1 MSVRVPKVL
10 LMVLPLMGGCASV
23 ESRLGEIDAFL
34 QGGDGKFRSSA
45 FSPSNAS
52 SKASPLQNFVRLE
65 LPTSAVTVEDGFDHL
80 LAGTGYTVT
89 VSCQHCPSDAPQVA
103 FDPISP
109 LAYAK
114 PGEETTV
121 ERALLMVLGH
131 DARLVVDH
139 QEKLISFER
148 VKEDALI

>member
-1 MSVRVPKVL
+1 MNVRKVL
-10 LMVLPLMGGCASV
+10 LLVLPLIGGCASV

-34 QGGDGKFRSSA
+34 QGGDGTLLHSA
-45 FSPSNAS
+45 SLPNSGDQTIG
-52 SKASPLQNFVRLE
+52 PLQNFVRLE
-65 LPTSAVTVEDGFDHL
+65 LPTDAVTVKDGFDHL

-89 VSCQHCPSDAPQVA
+89 VSCQQCPSDAAQVA

-139 QEKLISFER
+139 REKLISFER
-148 VKEDALI
+148 ISEEALI

>member
-1 MSVRVPKVL
+1 MIARVAL
-10 LMVLPLMGGCASV
+10 IGFLPLIGACASI
-23 ESRLGEIDAFL
+23 ESGLGDIDAFF
-34 QGGDGKFRSSA
+34 QGSVGGREFG
-45 FSPSNAS
+45 AS
-52 SKASPLQNFVRLE
+52 SSRSLAPQSNPLENFVRLE
-65 LPTSAVTVEDGFDHL
+65 LPTDAISVRDGFEHL

-89 VSCQHCPSDAPQVA
+89 VDCQHCPNDAAQMA
-103 FDPISP
+103 YDPISP

-139 QEKLISFER
+139 REKLISFER
-148 VKEDALI
+148 IDERLLL

>member
-1 MSVRVPKVL
+1 
-10 LMVLPLMGGCASV
+10 MVLPLMGGCASV

-34 QGGDGKFRSSA
+34 QGRDGASRIFSS
-45 FSPSNAS
+45 SPSS
-52 SKASPLQNFVRLE
+52 VDPVVSPLQNFVRLE
-65 LPTSAVTVEDGFDHL
+65 LPTDAVTVEDGFNHL

-89 VSCQHCPSDAPQVA
+89 VSCQHCPRGAPQIA

-121 ERALLMVLGH
+121 ERALLMVLGR

-139 QEKLISFER
+139 REKLISFER
-148 VKEDALI
+148 ISEEALI

>member
-1 MSVRVPKVL
+1 MNARVLFPL
-10 LMVLPLMGGCASV
+10 VLPIMGACSTV
-23 ESRLGEIDAFL
+23 KSRLGEIDAFL
-34 QGGDGKFRSSA
+34 QGDAGGSRPYASAASPAGAQRSS
-45 FSPSNAS
+45 
-52 SKASPLQNFVRLE
+52 LQNFVRLE
-65 LPTSAVTVEDGFDHL
+65 LPVDAVTVEDGFDHF
-80 LAGTGYTVT
+80 LAGTGYVVT
-89 VSCQHCPSDAPQVA
+89 VSCGGCPSDAARIA

-139 QEKLISFER
+139 REKLISFER
-148 VKEDALI
+148 INEETLI

>member
-1 MSVRVPKVL
+1 MSALKTI

-34 QGGDGKFRSSA
+34 QGGDGASRFFSS
-45 FSPSNAS
+45 SPPSAS
-52 SKASPLQNFVRLE
+52 SMANPLQNFVRLE
-65 LPTSAVTVEDGFDHL
+65 LPTAAVTVEDGFEHL

-89 VSCQHCPSDAPQVA
+89 VSCQHCPSDASQIA

-109 LAYAK
+109 LAFAK

-139 QEKLISFER
+139 REKLISFER
-148 VKEDALI
+148 ISEEALI

>member
-1 MSVRVPKVL
+1 MMSWKFL
-10 LMVLPLMGGCASV
+10 LIVLPIMGACSSI

-34 QGGDGKFRSSA
+34 QGDDGGSRSYASTA
-45 FSPSNAS
+45 SPAG
-52 SKASPLQNFVRLE
+52 SKNNPLQNFVRLE
-65 LPTSAVTVEDGFDHL
+65 LPVDAVTVEDGFEHF

-89 VSCQHCPSDAPQVA
+89 VSCGQCPSDAAQIA

-139 QEKLISFER
+139 REKLISFER
-148 VKEDALI
+148 IDEGMLI

>member
-1 MSVRVPKVL
+1 MSAPKVL

-34 QGGDGKFRSSA
+34 QGGDGASRSFSS
-45 FSPSNAS
+45 SPSTLRAQWQVPCRILCGLNS
-52 SKASPLQNFVRLE
+52 QRTPSRSKM
-65 LPTSAVTVEDGFDHL
+65 DFDHL

-89 VSCQHCPSDAPQVA
+89 VSCQHCPRGAPQIA

-139 QEKLISFER
+139 REKLISFER
-148 VKEDALI
+148 ISEEALI

>member
-1 MSVRVPKVL
+1 MSARLFL
-10 LMVLPLMGGCASV
+10 LVILPLVGACSSV
-23 ESRLGEIDAFL
+23 ESRLGELDAFL
-34 QGGDGKFRSSA
+34 QGGDGGQRLYASSA
-45 FSPSNAS
+45 SPVEPKS
-52 SKASPLQNFVRLE
+52 SPLQNFVRLE
-65 LPTSAVTVEDGFDHL
+65 LPVDAVTVEDGFDHF
-80 LAGTGYTVT
+80 LAGTGYVVT
-89 VSCQHCPSDAPQVA
+89 VSCRHCPNDATQIA

-139 QEKLISFER
+139 REKLISFER
-148 VKEDALI
+148 IDDGALI

>member
-1 MSVRVPKVL
+1 MMARFALVGA
-10 LMVLPLMGGCASV
+10 LPLVGACASI
-23 ESRLGEIDAFL
+23 ESGLGDIDAFF
-34 QGGDGKFRSSA
+34 QGNGSERR
-45 FSPSNAS
+45 FSAS
-52 SKASPLQNFVRLE
+52 SPRSLGPQSSPLQNFVRLE
-65 LPTSAVTVEDGFDHL
+65 LPIDAIFVRDGFEHL

-89 VSCQHCPSDAPQVA
+89 VNCQHCPRDAAQMA
-103 FDPISP
+103 YDPISP

-139 QEKLISFER
+139 REKLISFER
-148 VKEDALI
+148 IDERVLL